1 MKKNIVK
8 SFLTLFFLL
17 LHLAKADAQE
27 ASAWKTLSKIT
38 FRKQY
43 DELMGFKVDYPVFSD
58 DVKKLNGKTIELKG
72 YIIPTD
78 GYKSHTEFVF
88 SAFPYNMCFFCGGAG
103 PETVME
109 VRAKSPIKYTTEP
122 IVLRGTLRLNEKDIN
137 RLMYSIEGAVRV
149 ADGK

>member
-1 MKKNIVK
+1 MVAVVC
-8 SFLTLFFLL
+8 TLALCSEQ
-17 LHLAKADAQE
+17 AMAQQP
-27 ASAWKTLSKIT
+27 SAWKTLAKIT

-43 DELMGFKVDYPVFSD
+43 DELMGFKVDYPVFSE
-58 DVKKLNGKTIELKG
+58 DVKKLNGKPIELKG

-109 VRAKSPIKYTTEP
+109 VRAKSPIKYSAEAVT
-122 IVLRGTLRLNEKDIN
+122 LKGTLRLNDKDIN
-137 RLMYSIEGAVRV
+137 KLMYSLENAVKV
-149 ADGK
+149 E